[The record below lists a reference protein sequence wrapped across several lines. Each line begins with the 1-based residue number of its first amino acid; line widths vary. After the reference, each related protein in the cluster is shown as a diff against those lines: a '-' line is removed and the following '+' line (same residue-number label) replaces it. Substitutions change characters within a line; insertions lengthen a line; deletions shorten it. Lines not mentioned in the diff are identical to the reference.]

1 MAADKRKAPSTR
13 AWWRKIKHQPYIRVT
28 ILAILGVLIY
38 VSMLDNVIPER
49 LNVNLSE
56 PAEQDIR
63 APMTVVDQAAT
74 EQRRTEAI
82 ASIDSQ
88 MKHNT
93 KYEEDRVQQVNDI
106 FSVIGSVRGD
116 SAELEGEEED
126 SDDQDVPLEDQVERV
141 RADFSDTTNADLQ
154 DETIVALL
162 EATDAQFQLALDTS
176 VNTVHETMSQQIR
189 VGDLQEVKQEARDQI
204 DSISTLVSD
213 VRHAVAEIVD
223 MAIVFNVTYDAE
235 ATQRLR
241 QETSEAIEPVLI
253 REGEL
258 IVKQGDIVNHQVYEQ
273 LRLVG
278 LLDDSL
284 IIYPYIGLA
293 LFVCILIAVLA
304 YFLNDSQTT
313 VATDNS
319 HLLMYAIVFTVIV
332 ALMKTSSYLE
342 SLLMINGFGFVVPA
356 AAGAMLLTLL
366 LQPKIAIVSS
376 FLFAIIGSVYYNHD
390 STSTFSFTYGFYI
403 FISCLTAT
411 YFLNSTNKAT
421 RILRAGLF
429 VACANIITVLALL
442 LMKSIHL
449 NVMEI
454 GLHFS
459 AAFLSAFVAAVL
471 TIGLLPF
478 IETAFGI
485 LSVTRL
491 IELSNPNHP
500 LLRKILTEAP
510 GTYHHSV
517 VVGNLAEAAC
527 EVLGENGLLARV
539 GSYYHDLGK
548 TRRPHFFIENQLKGE
563 NPHDKISPQLSKTII
578 ISHPYD
584 GAELLRQHKMPKEI
598 IDIAEQHHGT
608 SLLKFFYH
616 KANEDAEKPLP
627 ESQFRYPGPKP
638 QTKVTSIISIADSVE
653 AAVRSMQKPT
663 PDKIE
668 NLVDK
673 IIKDKLEDGQFD
685 ESDLTLAELNA
696 IKVSLC
702 ETLNGT
708 FHQRIEYPE
717 EKPKGEKP

>member
-1 MAADKRKAPSTR
+1 MKQ
-13 AWWRKIKHQPYIRVT
+13 QPYIRTVIIT
-28 ILAILGVLIY
+28 LLGLLMY
-38 VSMLDNVIPER
+38 SLMLDNVIPER
-49 LNVNLSE
+49 LSINLSE
-56 PAEQDIR
+56 QAETDIR
-63 APMTVVDQAAT
+63 APITVVDQAAT
-74 EQRRTEAI
+74 EQRRSDAV

-88 MKHNT
+88 TRHNT
-93 KYEEDRVQQVNDI
+93 KYEEERVQQVDDI
-106 FSVIGSVRGD
+106 FSVIERVRNGTD
-116 SAELEGEEED
+116 TEAEED
-126 SDDQDVPLEDQVERV
+126 SEDEVTVDDQIEKV
-141 RADFSDTTNADLQ
+141 RTDFSDTTNADLD
-154 DETIVALL
+154 DESIVALL
-162 EATDAQFQLALDTS
+162 NASDNQFQGALDTALD
-176 VNTVHETMSQQIR
+176 TVHETMSQQIR
-189 VGDLQEVKQEARDQI
+189 IGTLQEAKDQAEEQV
-204 DSISTLVSD
+204 SGVSTLNSD
-213 VRHAVAEIVD
+213 VRDAVTNIVD
-223 MAIVFNVTYDAE
+223 LAIVFNVTYDAE

-241 QETSEAIEPVLI
+241 QEASDAVEPVLI
-253 REGEL
+253 RDGEL
-258 IVKQGDIVNHQVYEQ
+258 IVKEGDMINHQVYEQ

-293 LFVCILIAVLA
+293 LFIVLLIGILT
-304 YFLNDSQTT
+304 YFLNDSNTS
-313 VATDNS
+313 VATNNS
-319 HLLMYAIVFTVIV
+319 HLLMFAIVFVVILI
-332 ALMKTSSYLE
+332 LMKLYSYLE
-342 SLLMINGFGFVVPA
+342 GLLNINGFGFAVPA

-366 LQPKIAIVSS
+366 LQPKIAIVTS
-376 FLFAIIGSVYYNHD
+376 FLFAIIGSLFYNHD
-390 STSTFSFTYGFYI
+390 STSMFAFTYGFYI
-403 FISCLTAT
+403 FVSCLTAT

-421 RILRAGLF
+421 RILRAGFYVTCVNCL
-429 VACANIITVLALL
+429 TVLALL

-449 NVMEI
+449 NWGEL

-459 AAFLSAFVAAVL
+459 AAFLSAFVASVL

-478 IETAFGI
+478 IETGFGI

-539 GSYYHDLGK
+539 GAYYHDLGK

-563 NPHDKISPQLSKTII
+563 NAHDKISPQLSKTII
-578 ISHPYD
+578 ISHPQD
-584 GAELLRQHKMPKEI
+584 GAELLRQYKMPREI
-598 IDIAEQHHGT
+598 VDIAEQHHGT

-616 KANEDAEKPLP
+616 KASEEADQPVP

-638 QTKVTSIISIADSVE
+638 QTKVNSIVSIADSVE

-673 IIKDKLEDGQFD
+673 IIKEKLEDGQFD
-685 ESDLTLAELNA
+685 ESDLTLGELNQ
-696 IKVSLC
+696 IKVSMC

-717 EKPKGEKP
+717 EKLKGEK

>member
-1 MAADKRKAPSTR
+1 MKQ
-13 AWWRKIKHQPYIRVT
+13 QPYIRTVIIT
-28 ILAILGVLIY
+28 LLGLLMY
-38 VSMLDNVIPER
+38 SLMLDNVIPER
-49 LNVNLSE
+49 LSINLSE
-56 PAEQDIR
+56 QAETDIR
-63 APMTVVDQAAT
+63 APITVVDQAAT
-74 EQRRTEAI
+74 EQRRSDAV

-88 MKHNT
+88 TRHNT
-93 KYEEDRVQQVNDI
+93 KYEEERVQQVDDI
-106 FSVIGSVRGD
+106 FSVIERVRNGTD
-116 SAELEGEEED
+116 TEEED
-126 SDDQDVPLEDQVERV
+126 SEDEVTVDDQIEKV
-141 RADFSDTTNADLQ
+141 RTDFSDTTNADLD
-154 DETIVALL
+154 DESIVALL
-162 EATDAQFQLALDTS
+162 NASDNQFQSALDTALD
-176 VNTVHETMSQQIR
+176 TVHETMSQQIR
-189 VGDLQEVKQEARDQI
+189 IGTLQEAKDQAEEQV
-204 DSISTLVSD
+204 SGVSTLNSD
-213 VRHAVAEIVD
+213 VRDAVTNIVD
-223 MAIVFNVTYDAE
+223 LAIVFNVTYDAE

-241 QETSEAIEPVLI
+241 QEASDAVEPVLI
-253 REGEL
+253 RDGEL
-258 IVKQGDIVNHQVYEQ
+258 IVKEGDMINHQVYEQ

-284 IIYPYIGLA
+284 IVYPYIGLA
-293 LFVCILIAVLA
+293 LFIVLLIGILT
-304 YFLNDSQTT
+304 YFLNDSNTS
-313 VATDNS
+313 VATNNS
-319 HLLMYAIVFTVIV
+319 HLLMFAIVFVVILI
-332 ALMKTSSYLE
+332 LMKLYSYLE
-342 SLLMINGFGFVVPA
+342 GLLNINGFGFAVPA

-366 LQPKIAIVSS
+366 LQPKIAIVTS
-376 FLFAIIGSVYYNHD
+376 FLFAIIGSIFYNHD
-390 STSTFSFTYGFYI
+390 STSMFAFTYGFYI
-403 FISCLTAT
+403 FVSCLTAT

-421 RILRAGLF
+421 RILRAGFYVTCVNCL
-429 VACANIITVLALL
+429 TVLALL

-449 NVMEI
+449 NWGEL

-459 AAFLSAFVAAVL
+459 AAFLSAFVASVL

-478 IETAFGI
+478 IETGFGI

-539 GSYYHDLGK
+539 GAYYHDLGK

-563 NPHDKISPQLSKTII
+563 NAHDKISPQLSKTII
-578 ISHPYD
+578 ISHPQD
-584 GAELLRQHKMPKEI
+584 GAELLRQYKMPREI
-598 IDIAEQHHGT
+598 VDIAEQHHGT

-616 KANEDAEKPLP
+616 KASEEADQPVP

-638 QTKVTSIISIADSVE
+638 QTKVNSIVSIADSVE

-673 IIKDKLEDGQFD
+673 IIKEKLEDGQFD
-685 ESDLTLAELNA
+685 ESDLTLGELNQ
-696 IKVSLC
+696 IKVSMC

-717 EKPKGEKP
+717 EKLKGEK

>member
-1 MAADKRKAPSTR
+1 M
-13 AWWRKIKHQPYIRVT
+13 
-28 ILAILGVLIY
+28 
-38 VSMLDNVIPER
+38 
-49 LNVNLSE
+49 
-56 PAEQDIR
+56 
-63 APMTVVDQAAT
+63 
-74 EQRRTEAI
+74 
-82 ASIDSQ
+82 ID
-88 MKHNT
+88 
-93 KYEEDRVQQVNDI
+93 
-106 FSVIGSVRGD
+106 
-116 SAELEGEEED
+116 
-126 SDDQDVPLEDQVERV
+126 
-141 RADFSDTTNADLQ
+141 
-154 DETIVALL
+154 
-162 EATDAQFQLALDTS
+162 
-176 VNTVHETMSQQIR
+176 
-189 VGDLQEVKQEARDQI
+189 
-204 DSISTLVSD
+204 
-213 VRHAVAEIVD
+213 IVD
-223 MAIVFNVTYDAE
+223 LAIVFNVTYDAE

-241 QETSEAIEPVLI
+241 QEASDAVDPVLI
-253 REGEL
+253 RDGEL
-258 IVKQGDIVNHQVYEQ
+258 IVKEGDMINHQVYEQ

-293 LFVCILIAVLA
+293 LFIVLLIGILT
-304 YFLNDSQTT
+304 YFLNDSNTT
-313 VATDNS
+313 VATNNS
-319 HLLMYAIVFTVIV
+319 HLLMFAIVFVVILI
-332 ALMKTSSYLE
+332 LMKLYSYLE
-342 SLLMINGFGFVVPA
+342 GLLSINGFGFAVPA

-366 LQPKIAIVSS
+366 LQPKIAIVTS
-376 FLFAIIGSVYYNHD
+376 FLFAIIGSVFYNHD
-390 STSTFSFTYGFYI
+390 STSTFAFTYGFYI
-403 FISCLTAT
+403 FVSCLTAT

-421 RILRAGLF
+421 RILRAGF
-429 VACANIITVLALL
+429 YVTCANCLTVLALL

-449 NVMEI
+449 NWGEL

-459 AAFLSAFVAAVL
+459 AAFLSAFIASVL

-478 IETAFGI
+478 IETGFGI

-539 GSYYHDLGK
+539 GAYYHDLGK

-563 NPHDKISPQLSKTII
+563 NAHDKISPQLSKTII
-578 ISHPYD
+578 ISHPQD
-584 GAELLRQHKMPKEI
+584 GAELLRQYKMPREI
-598 IDIAEQHHGT
+598 VDIAEQHHGT

-616 KANEDAEKPLP
+616 KANEEADQPVP

-638 QTKVTSIISIADSVE
+638 QTKVNSIVSIADSVE

-673 IIKDKLEDGQFD
+673 IIKEKLEDGQFD
-685 ESDLTLAELNA
+685 ESDLTLGELNQ
-696 IKVSLC
+696 IKVSMC

-717 EKPKGEKP
+717 EKLKGEK